1 MTFEEGKKAIAELK
15 SEGMTEEQI
24 LATFYAAFQ
33 DDKIS
38 VDELGELASLV
49 GYELTDEFKNME
61 AAEQKEVGLGENPF
75 LDEEENGEN
84 EAPEGVEGP
93 EETEE
98 TEESEGIEE
107 TEDTENGEEEE
118 SEESEEDERK
128 KAMKLFGLGK
138 EDK

>member
-61 AAEQKEVGLGENPF
+61 AEQQKEVGLGENPF

-84 EAPEGVEGP
+84 EAPEGVEESEG
-93 EETEE
+93 TEE
-98 TEESEGIEE
+98 TDD
-107 TEDTENGEEEE
+107 TEDTENGGEEE

>member
-33 DDKIS
+33 DDKLS

-49 GYELTDEFKNME
+49 GYELTDEFKNMGTE
-61 AAEQKEVGLGENPF
+61 EQKEVGLGENPF
-75 LDEEENGEN
+75 LDEEENGS
-84 EAPEGVEGP
+84 
-93 EETEE
+93 EETEDNE
-98 TEESEGIEE
+98 GAEEFEGTEESEES
-107 TEDTENGEEEE
+107 EDTEDNGEEE

>member
-61 AAEQKEVGLGENPF
+61 AEQQKEVGLGENPF
-75 LDEEENGEN
+75 LDEEENGEDN
-84 EAPEGVEGP
+84 APEGVEESEGP
-93 EETEE
+93 EEFEE
-98 TEESEGIEE
+98 TDD
-107 TEDTENGEEEE
+107 TEDTENGGEEE